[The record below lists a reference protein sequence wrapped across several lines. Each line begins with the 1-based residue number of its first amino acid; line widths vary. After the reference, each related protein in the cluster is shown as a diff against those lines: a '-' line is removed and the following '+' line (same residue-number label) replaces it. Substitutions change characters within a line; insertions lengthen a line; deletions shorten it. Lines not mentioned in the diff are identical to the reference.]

1 MEENLFQS
9 RCFIEQKPFKR
20 ASEAKSKNEREKIW
34 DCKCRTERENGVAGN
49 ELGNAG
55 RRASRSPPAGGRGPK
70 GSHARFLLKIH
81 ESFPAI
87 SNKEKNAQHNN
98 MSLRKL

>member
-1 MEENLFQS
+1 MEENLSQS
-9 RCFIEQKPFKR
+9 RCFVEQKRSKR
-20 ASEAKSKNEREKIW
+20 ASEVKRKNEREKIW

-70 GSHARFLLKIH
+70 GSHARFLPKIQS
-81 ESFPAI
+81 ENSTI
-87 SNKEKNAQHNN
+87 STINKY
-98 MSLRKL
+98 MI